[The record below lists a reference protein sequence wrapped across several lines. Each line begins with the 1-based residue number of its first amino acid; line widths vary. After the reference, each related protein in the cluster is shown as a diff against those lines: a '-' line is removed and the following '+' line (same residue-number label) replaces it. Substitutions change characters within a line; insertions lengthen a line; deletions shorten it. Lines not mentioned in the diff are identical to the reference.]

1 MGPDGRERDCL
12 RLHTGRKLEKENKCH
27 SIQHCSTYYFLVATP
42 GHSSPLRP
50 PLLIHLLQ
58 HHPHTRHISKAIDVN
73 HFLPPR
79 SPLLPPHWAGTLGF
93 RIETLTACGE
103 KL

>member
-1 MGPDGRERDCL
+1 MSFNTTLQYILLSRSNSRSFFSPP
-12 RLHTGRKLEKENKCH
+12 
-27 SIQHCSTYYFLVATP
+27 STSTDT
-42 GHSSPLRP
+42 SSPESSAYTT
-50 PLLIHLLQ
+50 III
-58 HHPHTRHISKAIDVN
+58 ISKAIDVN